1 MRVKLPDGTDIL
13 APSWLAIDLRNAVAK
28 NLAPESERARET
40 MRELLVAAG
49 KRRDTFAARRMAAT
63 LRERIPYRYDG
74 DARHRIA
81 SLDDVHARNFGACAD
96 GAAAVAAAV
105 LLTQG
110 LHEGHLCCETVEG
123 EPQYSHARVYVDAAV
138 VEPWPEFRRPEAN
151 GCTLFVDVLEL
162 LPGR

>member
-1 MRVKLPDGTDIL
+1 VRVKLPDGTDIL
-13 APSWLAIDLRNAVAK
+13 APTWLAIDLRNAVAA
-28 NLAPESERARET
+28 NLAPSSARAQET
-40 MRELLVAAG
+40 MRELLDAANR
-49 KRRDTFAARRMAAT
+49 RRDSRVASRMAAT

-96 GAAAVAAAV
+96 GAAAVAAA
-105 LLTQG
+105 LILTGG
-110 LHEGHLCCETVEG
+110 LHRGHLCCETVEG

-162 LPGR
+162 LPAR